1 MPIDSLCSGCGKT
14 LRVNDE
20 FVGRKAR
27 CPICGFVYVVGS
39 DKIVEPTQGQ
49 IVSDPTIVE
58 TTHATEKNPVLP
70 VLEPL
75 AETWEAFATSKPVS
89 KESVDQIT
97 PSAAQPIGAIE
108 TTGTSEVPSQS
119 FNPVVK
125 FFVRTPNS
133 MVYGPS
139 DTETVLDWI
148 NQGRLDD
155 TCHIREQSS
164 EQWLGIAAWRFQ
176 SRKFQ
181 NPMSGPAYQPSNQFG
196 AAPLSTV
203 QSAGTVKTGNGIVV
217 LVIGIVSWVLCPTGL
232 GAWICSIFAI
242 ILAMVELGKIRN
254 GQSPRS
260 EKWLVLIGMWLGI
273 ANVVV
278 WAFLIVGLIVISIL
292 NA

>member
-1 MPIDSLCSGCGKT
+1 MPIDSICSGCGKA

-20 FVGRKAR
+20 FVGRRAR
-27 CPICGFVYVVGS
+27 CPICGFVYVVGG
-39 DKIVEPTQGQ
+39 DKVVEPTQSQ
-49 IVSDPTIVE
+49 IVSDPTIAE
-58 TTHATEKNPVLP
+58 ATQENEKNPVLP

-75 AETWEAFATSKPVS
+75 ADTWESFATNKPVS
-89 KESVDQIT
+89 KESADQIT
-97 PSAAQPIGAIE
+97 PSASQPIEAME
-108 TTGTSEVPSQS
+108 TTLSSILPSQS
-119 FNPVVK
+119 FNSVAK

-176 SRKFQ
+176 SRKLQ
-181 NPMSGPAYQPSNQFG
+181 NPMSNPVYQRSNQFG
-196 AAPLSTV
+196 AAPISTV
-203 QSAGTVKTGNGIVV
+203 QSAGNIKTGNGIIV
-217 LVIGIVSWVLCPTGL
+217 LVLGIVSWVLCPTGL
-232 GAWICSIFAI
+232 GWMCSFLAI
-242 ILAMVELGKIRN
+242 IFAMVELGKIRN

-260 EKWLVLIGMWLGI
+260 EKTIVLIGMWLGI
-273 ANVVV
+273 ANLVVI
-278 WAFLIVGLIVISIL
+278 AFAIVALIGISIF